1 MRKLATV
8 RKIRE
13 ILPINGAD
21 NIELALVDG
30 WEVVVGKGI
39 YGKDELVVY
48 LEIDSWVPTAVAPF
62 LTKPGKEPSIYNGIP
77 GERLR
82 TIKLKKQVSQGLI
95 PFHAPCGSNVGDDLS
110 ESLNITKWERPE
122 EFLPSNAKGHFP
134 TFIPKTSQERVQN
147 LELHDGIRNQS
158 YEVTEKLHGSSIT
171 VYIKD
176 GVVGVCSRNLE
187 IKQEDSGTFWRAAEN
202 ANLPDAITEMSE
214 ELGVD
219 LAVQGELCGPGINGN
234 MYMLPFHKIYV
245 FDIYDITSQR
255 YLLPEERLGIM
266 QDFLL
271 DVNHAPVI
279 YSDEVLGFEVT
290 NKDLLKMAD
299 GESRIEEGV
308 IREGL
313 VFKSTTTDFSFK
325 AVSNNWLYKT
335 GE

>member
-62 LTKPGKEPSIYNGIP
+62 LTKPGKEPSVYNGIP

-122 EFLPSNAKGHFP
+122 EFLPSNAKGNFP
-134 TFIPKTSQERVQN
+134 AFIPKTEQERLQN
-147 LELHDGIRNQS
+147 IELSDLVRETEW
-158 YEVTEKLHGSSIT
+158 EVTEKMHGSSMT
-171 VYIKD
+171 VYHKD
-176 GVVGVCSRNLE
+176 GVVGVCSRNFDLLDDGSGNFWKTAHALDLPIVLAE
-187 IKQEDSGTFWRAAEN
+187 IHAEFGLDM
-202 ANLPDAITEMSE
+202 AL
-214 ELGVD
+214 
-219 LAVQGELCGPGINGN
+219 QGELCGPGINGN
-234 MYMLPFHKIYV
+234 QYLLSSHQFYV
-245 FDIYDITSQR
+245 FDIFDITHGK
-255 YLLPEERLGIM
+255 YLLPEERQDVIDDWLGEM
-266 QDFLL
+266 TH
-271 DVNHAPVI
+271 VPVI
-279 YSDEVLGFEVT
+279 YSNEVLGFEVT

-299 GESRIEEGV
+299 GESQIEEGV